1 MRAPIGS
8 AMAGESFTAEASAIV
23 RSCVHCGFCNATCP
37 TYQLTGDELEGPR
50 GRIYLIKA
58 LLEHGTAGEQTR
70 LHLDQCLLCRNC
82 ETTCPSGV
90 AYGRLAEIARPY
102 VNRTT
107 AMPRSQ
113 RLLRF
118 LLSRVL
124 PYRRR
129 FAALVAAGRLIR
141 PCMPRALAR
150 LIPARPRSPAV
161 VSRQRALPGAR
172 RVILL
177 GGCVQPVLNPAIDA
191 AAIRVFGHLGIDVQA
206 VAGGGCCGA
215 LAHHLGYA
223 GDAVQ
228 QARANIDAWWPHIED
243 GVAAVMATS
252 SGCGVHL
259 KDYARVLADD
269 PTYAERARTLEA
281 LVRDP
286 VELIA
291 PDAYAGR
298 FDAAGVGRVAVQTP
312 CTLQH
317 GQRLGGLIEAIL
329 GRAGFD
335 VVPIE
340 DAHLCCGSAGTYSLL
355 HAQTATALRQRKLD
369 CLLRATPAVVVT
381 ANIGCQMHLAAA
393 APVPVRHWL
402 ELLADCVG
410 E

>member
-1 MRAPIGS
+1 
-8 AMAGESFTAEASAIV
+8 
-23 RSCVHCGFCNATCP
+23 
-37 TYQLTGDELEGPR
+37 
-50 GRIYLIKA
+50 
-58 LLEHGTAGEQTR
+58 
-70 LHLDQCLLCRNC
+70 
-82 ETTCPSGV
+82 
-90 AYGRLAEIARPY
+90 
-102 VNRTT
+102 
-107 AMPRSQ
+107 
-113 RLLRF
+113 
-118 LLSRVL
+118 
-124 PYRRR
+124 
-129 FAALVAAGRLIR
+129 
-141 PCMPRALAR
+141 
-150 LIPARPRSPAV
+150 
-161 VSRQRALPGAR
+161 
-172 RVILL
+172 
-177 GGCVQPVLNPAIDA
+177 
-191 AAIRVFGHLGIDVQA
+191 
-206 VAGGGCCGA
+206 
-215 LAHHLGYA
+215 
-223 GDAVQ
+223 
-228 QARANIDAWWPHIED
+228 
-243 GVAAVMATS
+243 
-252 SGCGVHL
+252 
-259 KDYARVLADD
+259 
-269 PTYAERARTLEA
+269 